1 MSVSSDKLSRAAEAH
16 FSLARDGTA
25 AIKTFFHVLNALHD
39 GPVPKPPKKL
49 APPDRDAAARL
60 IQTGAIL
67 YDLEGVGWAKF
78 LLHAIAVREM
88 CTPARTCAKKL
99 LAEAAQEVAR
109 RPALADARRGLIEL
123 RRERVAFL
131 DENGSAIEDLVEKAL
146 AADDPA
152 AAASA
157 LREMPKGPRYVSKA
171 ERKRTELESR
181 LRELQDPWMDDAEPT
196 DGPLS
201 VKRARITA

>member
-1 MSVSSDKLSRAAEAH
+1 MSVPSDKLSRAAEAP
-16 FSLARDGTA
+16 FSLAKDGTA

-39 GPVPKPPKKL
+39 GPVPKPPKEQ
-49 APPDRDAAARL
+49 APPDRDAAVRL
-60 IQTGAIL
+60 IQDGAML

-99 LAEAAQEVAR
+99 LAEAAREVAR

-131 DENGSAIEDLVEKAL
+131 DENGSAIKDLVEKAL
-146 AADDPA
+146 ADPA

-157 LREMPKGPRYVSKA
+157 LRGIPKGPRYVSKA
-171 ERKRTELESR
+171 ERKQSALESR
-181 LRELQDPWMDDAEPT
+181 LREIEDPWMDDLEPT
-196 DGPLS
+196 DGPLR
-201 VKRARITA
+201 VKQARITA